1 MRYCRKI
8 VISITV
14 IFSAFQVI
22 SATSPSAGAKP
33 DTISHPSVTAVNQT
47 APNADTSL
55 LIEDLTVK
63 HGVPPQSAVSK
74 SSLKSRADSLGLLG
88 QLVTRVH
95 SADTLQPNAREM
107 FRKLGN
113 FHKAMGIY
121 NVSAGILAAI
131 AGAAILD
138 KADILPFS
146 LSLITLGGIT
156 VGIGV
161 WEITIGS
168 TLGR

>member
-1 MRYCRKI
+1 
-8 VISITV
+8 
-14 IFSAFQVI
+14 
-22 SATSPSAGAKP
+22 
-33 DTISHPSVTAVNQT
+33 VTAAVT
-47 APNADTSL
+47 DTSV
-55 LIEDLTVK
+55 IIDEP
-63 HGVPPQSAVSK
+63 VPIKKAALPQSAASK
-74 SSLKSRADSLGLLG
+74 APQPSRADSLGLLG
-88 QLVTRVH
+88 QLVKSAH

-121 NVSAGILAAI
+121 NISAGILAAI
-131 AGAAILD
+131 AGAAILN

-161 WEITIGS
+161 WEISIGS
-168 TLGR
+168 NLSH

>member
-1 MRYCRKI
+1 
-8 VISITV
+8 
-14 IFSAFQVI
+14 
-22 SATSPSAGAKP
+22 
-33 DTISHPSVTAVNQT
+33 
-47 APNADTSL
+47 
-55 LIEDLTVK
+55 
-63 HGVPPQSAVSK
+63 
-74 SSLKSRADSLGLLG
+74 
-88 QLVTRVH
+88 
-95 SADTLQPNAREM
+95 
-107 FRKLGN
+107 
-113 FHKAMGIY
+113 MGIY

-168 TLGR
+168 TLNR

>member
-8 VISITV
+8 LFFLTV
-14 IFSAFQVI
+14 IFFALPGI
-22 SATSPSAGAKP
+22 SASLPSA
-33 DTISHPSVTAVNQT
+33 TAI
-47 APNADTSL
+47 ADTSL
-55 LIEDLTVK
+55 IFDEPLPVK
-63 HGVPPQSAVSK
+63 KAAPPQSAASK
-74 SSLKSRADSLGLLG
+74 TPGISRADSLGLLG
-88 QLVTRVH
+88 QFVKSAH
-95 SADTLQPNAREM
+95 SADTLQPNAKEM

-121 NVSAGILAAI
+121 NISAGILAAI

-168 TLGR
+168 NLSR